1 MIKRKF
7 TSVLHLLLSVI
18 IVSAWSIAPVSAKSV
33 DIMTKEE
40 LKKELGN
47 ADLVILDVRSGKDW
61 KSSEFKIQGVYNP
74 SKAELQCLFYWSCVG
89 SGKLEQPKIGCLA
102 DGDRAMQ

>member
-18 IVSAWSIAPVSAKSV
+18 FVSAGSIAPVSAKSV

-61 KSSEFKIQGVYNP
+61 TSSEFKIQGAVRKNP
-74 SKAELQCLFYWSCVG
+74 SEFASWG
-89 SGKLEQPKIGCLA
+89 STFDKDKKLVLYCA
-102 DGDRAMQ
+102 

>member
-7 TSVLHLLLSVI
+7 SSVLHLLLSVI

-61 KSSEFKIQGVYNP
+61 KSSEFKIQGAVRTNP
-74 SKAELQCLFYWSCVG
+74 KEFASWGNTFDKNK
-89 SGKLEQPKIGCLA
+89 KLVLYCA
-102 DGDRAMQ
+102 